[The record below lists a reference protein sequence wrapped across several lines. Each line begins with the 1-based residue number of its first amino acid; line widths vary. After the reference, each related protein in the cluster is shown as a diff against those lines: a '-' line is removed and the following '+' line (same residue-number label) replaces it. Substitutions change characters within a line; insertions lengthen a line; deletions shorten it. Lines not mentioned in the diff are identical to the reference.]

1 MDISKYD
8 LIIIKVGTNSVM
20 DENGV
25 KNEFLTQLVFEIKSL
40 LEVGKKVV
48 IVTSGAIGFGK
59 RKIGFGKKT
68 ANIKEQQGLAAIGQ
82 INLMSEYLKR
92 FDNIGI
98 CGAQILVSQ
107 HDLMNKHC
115 FDNIKNTFD
124 FLFEHK
130 IVPIVNEN
138 DVVATEELRIN
149 GSFSDNDELAA
160 LLAKQIHADLLVM
173 ITTKNGL
180 ISRDGSVV
188 KNLSDFS
195 MVCPMGETSKDGRG
209 GIYSKLS
216 SIQTATKSGC
226 DVFVSGPDSFK
237 GFSEGKSKGTF
248 VKGNLT

>member
-1 MDISKYD
+1 MDISKYN
-8 LIIIKVGTNSVM
+8 LIIIKIGTNSIM
-20 DENGV
+20 DERGIKSEV
-25 KNEFLTQLVFEIKSL
+25 LSRLVFEVKSL
-40 LEVGKKVV
+40 LNMGKKVV
-48 IVTSGAIGFGK
+48 IVSSGAIGFGK
-59 RKIGFGKKT
+59 RKIGFGEKSVS
-68 ANIKEQQGLAAIGQ
+68 IKEQQGLAAIGQ

-92 FDNIGI
+92 FDTLGI

-115 FDNIKNTFD
+115 LDNIKNTFD

-149 GSFSDNDELAA
+149 GSFSDNDALAA

-180 ISRDGSVV
+180 IAKDGSII
-188 KNLSDFS
+188 KELSDTKL
-195 MVCPMGETSKDGRG
+195 VCPMGETSKDGRG
-209 GIYSKLS
+209 GIHSKLS

-237 GFSEGKSKGTF
+237 GFSEGEAKGTF
-248 VKGNLT
+248 VKSK